1 MNKPLKNQPQPG
13 GIDQKHAETLAR
25 LFNIAYNGA
34 VLYGGSHQTTV
45 DSAVPLCNF
54 LSRFLSGESMVSLIV
69 ERDSVYLENFCVD
82 RIINSRRLVLHFKK
96 VGLQSVTFS
105 NEVSVESV
113 RAFLAIMSD
122 MQAYATVDAM
132 QRGLALRSA
141 RGIRLNYV
149 VYRKMTTDEKVVNK
163 NAALSLG
170 QTPLDTSVA
179 RQVLSGLSDVVA
191 AGQLVD
197 GAEAD
202 SPKAPSAA
210 AASAEANLP
219 ALLNQLRAINARVT
233 GPAGTAGE
241 TMSIQEIVESVVKL
255 KREVNDNLDVIRTTH
270 KLNESDN
277 LVIGELDAM
286 SHDVMLRLLCEEYKG
301 GGVSTRR
308 LAQIAR
314 RMLPDIKDLKRM
326 LPRLKDALTKEG
338 MPQADYL
345 QFVTDILKDIESD
358 GLAGVF
364 EPAVREMGVSM
375 DELVEAIRADPSDAA
390 RLIVLASELR
400 KSARGDD
407 AQLSSLL
414 TDYIERVSRSLSL
427 ESKDVAKKEGIGLLQ
442 STIGRIEADLL
453 ERLKHQGVAPGV
465 LDQASA
471 LLQARLDG
479 TVNDA
484 KQEWASRFVSSL
496 RDLDENELLN
506 VLKDLG
512 ARDID
517 AALLREPFGRLLR
530 EKGRSDEQISRFF
543 EKAAAEGDSQ
553 RQELPKGVLNVNA
566 TLYFLEREIK
576 RHQRYNTP
584 FSSILVT
591 VERVKTGQG
600 EERAPLDAEPGALMP
615 QVLLHLRR
623 VLRDLDI
630 VGSLGLVSGDVPF
643 VVLPMTDGAG
653 AAKVVERLR
662 RELNNMVF
670 DCGGAEL
677 KALFV
682 ISHSFFDKSTMTG
695 YRSFLEHALTHH
707 RKQEPQAPAKP

>member
-1 MNKPLKNQPQPG
+1 
-13 GIDQKHAETLAR
+13 
-25 LFNIAYNGA
+25 
-34 VLYGGSHQTTV
+34 
-45 DSAVPLCNF
+45 
-54 LSRFLSGESMVSLIV
+54 
-69 ERDSVYLENFCVD
+69 
-82 RIINSRRLVLHFKK
+82 
-96 VGLQSVTFS
+96 
-105 NEVSVESV
+105 
-113 RAFLAIMSD
+113 
-122 MQAYATVDAM
+122 
-132 QRGLALRSA
+132 
-141 RGIRLNYV
+141 
-149 VYRKMTTDEKVVNK
+149 
-163 NAALSLG
+163 
-170 QTPLDTSVA
+170 
-179 RQVLSGLSDVVA
+179 
-191 AGQLVD
+191 
-197 GAEAD
+197 
-202 SPKAPSAA
+202 
-210 AASAEANLP
+210 
-219 ALLNQLRAINARVT
+219 
-233 GPAGTAGE
+233 
-241 TMSIQEIVESVVKL
+241 
-255 KREVNDNLDVIRTTH
+255 
-270 KLNESDN
+270 
-277 LVIGELDAM
+277 
-286 SHDVMLRLLCEEYKG
+286 
-301 GGVSTRR
+301 
-308 LAQIAR
+308 
-314 RMLPDIKDLKRM
+314 M

-375 DELVEAIRADPSDAA
+375 DELVESIRADPSDAA

-465 LDQASA
+465 LGQASA

-496 RDLDENELLN
+496 RDLDENELLS

-530 EKGRSDEQISRFF
+530 EKGRSDVQISRFF
-543 EKAAAEGDSQ
+543 EKAAAQGDSQ
-553 RQELPKGVLNVNA
+553 GQELPKGVLNVNA

-584 FSSILVT
+584 FSSIIVT
-591 VERVKTGQG
+591 VERVKAGRG
-600 EERAPLDAEPGALMP
+600 EERAPLDTESRALMP
-615 QVLLHLRR
+615 HVLLHLRR

-643 VVLPMTDGAG
+643 VVLPMTDSAG
-653 AAKVVERLR
+653 AAKVVERLG
-662 RELNNMVF
+662 RELNSMVF

-677 KALFV
+677 RALFV

-695 YRSFLEHALTHH
+695 YRSFLELALTHH
-707 RKQEPQAPAKP
+707 RKQEPQAPAKQ